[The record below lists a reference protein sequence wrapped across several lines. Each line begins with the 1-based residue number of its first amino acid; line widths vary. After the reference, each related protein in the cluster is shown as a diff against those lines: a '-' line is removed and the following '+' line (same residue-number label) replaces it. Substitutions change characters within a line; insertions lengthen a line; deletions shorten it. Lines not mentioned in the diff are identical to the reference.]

1 MHKVKKNLASLSK
14 TDIDEIIKSCYDL
27 LGLIT
32 FYAVKGKKEIRAF
45 AIKKNTNI
53 LEAAQ
58 QLHSDFAEKFIKAEV
73 TNKNKTLI
81 RGKDYLV
88 QNNDVIEFKI

>member
-1 MHKVKKNLASLSK
+1 
-14 TDIDEIIKSCYDL
+14 L

-32 FYAVKGKKEIRAF
+32 FYTIKRKKEIRAF

-53 LEAAQ
+53 LEAAR
-58 QLHSDFAEKFIKAEV
+58 QLHSDFADKFIKAEV
-73 TNKNKTLI
+73 TNNNKIII

-88 QNNDVIEFKI
+88 QNNDIIEFKI